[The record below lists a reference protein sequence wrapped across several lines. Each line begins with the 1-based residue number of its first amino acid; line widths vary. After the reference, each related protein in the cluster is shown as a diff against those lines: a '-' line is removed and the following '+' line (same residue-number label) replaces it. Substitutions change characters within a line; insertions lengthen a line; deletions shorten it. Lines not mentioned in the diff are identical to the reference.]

1 MDEETREKLV
11 HSLKAGMEIA
21 KLAVFKDKSKQRE
34 DAYLLYQKSLRSF
47 LTAIRVLQG
56 KNNIDT
62 FDSECDDGMMSS
74 MRNRNDVQFQTER
87 RMCQNRFSGCVFF
100 FSHFLCQQHLF
111 HINEPSH
118 ITCIHWTFRDSQI

>member
-100 FSHFLCQQHLF
+100 FFPLSL
-111 HINEPSH
+111 S
-118 ITCIHWTFRDSQI
+118 TTFIPHQRTIPHNLYSLDVS